1 MRGLVLRW
9 ILNAF
14 AILLVAAVFKSGVR
28 VDSVG
33 AALVAALL
41 LGILNAVIRPVILL
55 FTLPIN
61 ILTLGLFTLV
71 INGFMLA
78 IVHDVVKG
86 FYVNG
91 FWGAL
96 LGALLLSIFSSILN
110 GLVKD

>member
-55 FTLPIN
+55 FYITYKYFNPWFIYTGN
-61 ILTLGLFTLV
+61 QR
-71 INGFMLA
+71 
-78 IVHDVVKG
+78 
-86 FYVNG
+86 FYAG
-91 FWGAL
+91 H
-96 LGALLLSIFSSILN
+96 SS
-110 GLVKD
+110 